1 MIIALV
7 GKGGVGK
14 STISSQLTRAL
25 SEKEIVLA
33 VDADPNSNL
42 CDKLGIEVTGT
53 IGGLRNEIVAH
64 PDMIPAG
71 VSKQDYIT
79 MHVRQIMTET
89 DRIDLL
95 VMGRPEGEGCYCF
108 TNDVLKHC
116 FLELIPNYKYVVID
130 NEAGME
136 HLSRRVLPKANVMIF
151 VSDPTKIGVRT
162 ASRLATLADEV
173 HIESDRRILVIN
185 NVFGEVSQ
193 SLMDEALSGG
203 FDDVFVM
210 PHDDFISESAMEGE
224 ELNVPPDTPF
234 GKAMAK
240 LVELISS

>member
-25 SEKEIVLA
+25 SKKEVVLA

-42 CDKLGIEVTGT
+42 CDKLGIEITGT

-71 VSKQDYIT
+71 MSKQDYIT
-79 MHVRQIMTET
+79 LHVRQIMTET

-116 FLELIPNYKYVVID
+116 FMDLIPNYKYTVID

-151 VSDPTKIGVRT
+151 VSDPTRIGVRT
-162 ASRLATLADEV
+162 ASRLSKLADEV
-173 HIESDRRILVIN
+173 NIESDRRRLVIN
-185 NVFGEVSQ
+185 NVFGQVSQ
-193 SLMDEALSGG
+193 SLMDEAMSGG

-210 PHDDFISESAMEGE
+210 PHGDFISESAMEGE
-224 ELNVPPDTPF
+224 ELDVPDDSPF
-234 GKAMAK
+234 GQAMLR
-240 LVELISS
+240 LVDMISS

>member
-14 STISSQLTRAL
+14 STISSQLARAL
-25 SEKEIVLA
+25 SKKEIVLA

-79 MHVRQIMTET
+79 MHIRQIMTET
-89 DRIDLL
+89 DRMDLL

-116 FLELIPNYKYVVID
+116 FMELIPNYKYTVID

-162 ASRLATLADEV
+162 ASRLSKLADEV
-173 HIESDRRILVIN
+173 NIESDRRILVIN
-185 NVFGEVSQ
+185 NVFGKISD
-193 SLMDEALSGG
+193 SLMEEAEAAG

-224 ELNVPPDTPF
+224 ELDVPPDTSF
-234 GKAMAK
+234 GRAMSQ
-240 LVELISS
+240 LVDLISD

>member
-14 STISSQLTRAL
+14 STISSQLARAL
-25 SEKEIVLA
+25 SRKEIVLA

-71 VSKQDYIT
+71 MSKQDYIAL
-79 MHVRQIMTET
+79 HVRQIMTET

-108 TNDVLKHC
+108 TNDVLKQC
-116 FLELIPNYKYVVID
+116 FNDLIPKYKYTVID

-162 ASRLATLADEV
+162 ATRLSTLADEV

-185 NVFGEVSQ
+185 NVFGQISD
-193 SLMDEALSGG
+193 SLTEEAKAAG

-224 ELNVPPDTPF
+224 ELDVPPDTSF
-234 GKAMAK
+234 GKAMSQ
-240 LVELISS
+240 LVDLISD

>member
-14 STISSQLTRAL
+14 STISSQLARAL
-25 SEKEIVLA
+25 SKKEIVLA

-53 IGGLRNEIVAH
+53 IGGLRNEVVAH

-71 VSKQDYIT
+71 MSKQDYIAL
-79 MHVRQIMTET
+79 HVRQIMTET
-89 DRIDLL
+89 DRMDLL

-108 TNDVLKHC
+108 TSDVLKQC
-116 FLELIPNYKYVVID
+116 FNDLIPKYKYTVID

-162 ASRLATLADEV
+162 ASRLSTLADEV

-185 NVFGEVSQ
+185 NVFGQISD
-193 SLMDEALSGG
+193 SLMEEAKAAG

-224 ELNVPPDTPF
+224 ELDVPPDTPF
-234 GKAMAK
+234 GKAMSQ
-240 LVELISS
+240 LVDLISN

>member
-14 STISSQLTRAL
+14 STISSQLARAL
-25 SEKEIVLA
+25 SRKEIVLA

-71 VSKQDYIT
+71 MSKQDYIAL
-79 MHVRQIMTET
+79 HVRQIMTET

-108 TNDVLKHC
+108 TNDVLKQC
-116 FLELIPNYKYVVID
+116 FNDLIPKYKYTVID

-136 HLSRRVLPKANVMIF
+136 HLSRRVLPKANIMIF

-162 ASRLATLADEV
+162 ATRLSTLADEV

-185 NVFGEVSQ
+185 NVFGQISD
-193 SLMDEALSGG
+193 SLTEEAKAAG

-224 ELNVPPDTPF
+224 ELDVPPDTPF
-234 GKAMAK
+234 GKAMSQ
-240 LVELISS
+240 LVDLISD

>member
-1 MIIALV
+1 MIIALA

-14 STISSQLTRAL
+14 STISSQLIRAL
-25 SEKEIVLA
+25 SRKEVVLA

-42 CDKLGIEVTGT
+42 CDKLGIEITGT

-79 MHVRQIMTET
+79 MHIRQIMTET
-89 DRIDLL
+89 DRVDLL

-116 FLELIPNYKYVVID
+116 FLDLIPKYTFTVID

-136 HLSRRVLPKANVMIF
+136 HLSRRVLPRADVIIF
-151 VSDPTKIGVRT
+151 VSDPTRTGVKT
-162 ASRLATLADEV
+162 ASRLMKLAEEV
-173 HIESDRRILVIN
+173 NIQTDRKVLIIN
-185 NVFGEVSQ
+185 NVFGEISE
-193 SLMDEALSGG
+193 SLMDEAKAGG

-210 PHDDFISESAMEGE
+210 PHDDFISRSAMEGE
-224 ELNVPPDTPF
+224 ELDVPQDSPF
-234 GKAMAK
+234 GLAMAK
-240 LVELISS
+240 LVSLIAP

>member
-14 STISSQLTRAL
+14 STISSQLARAL
-25 SEKEIVLA
+25 SKKEIVLA

-71 VSKQDYIT
+71 MSKQDYIT
-79 MHVRQIMTET
+79 LHVRQIMTET
-89 DRIDLL
+89 DRMDLL

-116 FLELIPNYKYVVID
+116 FNDLIPNYKYTVID

-136 HLSRRVLPKANVMIF
+136 HLSRRVLPRADVMIF
-151 VSDPTKIGVRT
+151 VSDPTRIGVRT
-162 ASRLATLADEV
+162 ASRLSTLADEV
-173 HIESDRRILVIN
+173 NIESDRRILVIN
-185 NVFGEVSQ
+185 NVFGQISDT
-193 SLMDEALSGG
+193 LMEEAKAAG

-210 PHDDFISESAMEGE
+210 PHDDFISEAAMDGE
-224 ELNVPPDTPF
+224 ELDVPADTPF
-234 GKAMAK
+234 GKAMSQ
-240 LVELISS
+240 LVDLISN

>member
-14 STISSQLTRAL
+14 STISSQLARAL
-25 SEKEIVLA
+25 SKKEIVLA

-53 IGGLRNEIVAH
+53 IGGLRNEVVAH

-71 VSKQDYIT
+71 MSKQDYIAL
-79 MHVRQIMTET
+79 HVRQIMTET
-89 DRIDLL
+89 DRMDLL

-108 TNDVLKHC
+108 TNDVLKQC
-116 FLELIPNYKYVVID
+116 FNDLIPKYKYTVID

-162 ASRLATLADEV
+162 ASRLSTLADEV

-185 NVFGEVSQ
+185 NVFGQISD
-193 SLMDEALSGG
+193 SLMEEAKAAG

-224 ELNVPPDTPF
+224 ELDVPPDTPF
-234 GKAMAK
+234 GKAMSQ
-240 LVELISS
+240 LVDLISN

>member
-14 STISSQLTRAL
+14 STISSQLVRAL
-25 SEKEIVLA
+25 SKKEIVLA

-64 PDMIPAG
+64 PDMVPESM
-71 VSKQDYIT
+71 SKQEYISL
-79 MHVRQIMTET
+79 HIRQVMTET
-89 DRIDLL
+89 DRIDML

-116 FLELIPNYKYVVID
+116 FRDLIPKYKYAVID

-136 HLSRRVLPKANVMIF
+136 HLSRRVLPRADIMIF
-151 VSDPTKIGVRT
+151 VSDPTMVGVRT
-162 ASRLATLADEV
+162 AGRLAKLADEV
-173 HIESDRRILVIN
+173 HIESDKRILAIN
-185 NVFGEVSQ
+185 NVSGEISDALRQ
-193 SLMDEALSGG
+193 EALSLG
-203 FDDVFVM
+203 FDKVYVM
-210 PHDDFISESAMEGE
+210 PHDEFIAKAAMDG
-224 ELNVPPDTPF
+224 NVIDVPSDTPF
-234 GKAMAK
+234 GRAME
-240 LVELISS
+240 ELITDLEP

>member
-25 SEKEIVLA
+25 SKKEVVLA

-71 VSKQDYIT
+71 MSKQDYIT
-79 MHVRQIMTET
+79 LHVRQIMTET

-116 FLELIPNYKYVVID
+116 FMELIPNYKYTVID

-151 VSDPTKIGVRT
+151 VSDPTRIGVRT
-162 ASRLATLADEV
+162 ASRLSKLADEV
-173 HIESDRRILVIN
+173 NIESDRRILVIN
-185 NVFGEVSQ
+185 NVFGQVSQ
-193 SLMDEALSGG
+193 SLMDEALAGG

-210 PHDDFISESAMEGE
+210 PHDDYISESAMEGE
-224 ELNVPPDTPF
+224 ELDVPDDSPF
-234 GKAMAK
+234 GQAMSK
-240 LVELISS
+240 LVDLISD

>member
-14 STISSQLTRAL
+14 STISSQLARAL
-25 SEKEIVLA
+25 SNKEIVLA

-71 VSKQDYIT
+71 MSKQDYIAL
-79 MHVRQIMTET
+79 HVRQIMTET

-108 TNDVLKHC
+108 TNDVLKQC
-116 FLELIPNYKYVVID
+116 FNDLIPKYKYTVID

-151 VSDPTKIGVRT
+151 VSDPTRTGVRT
-162 ASRLATLADEV
+162 ASRLSTLADEV
-173 HIESDRRILVIN
+173 NIESDKRILVIN
-185 NVFGEVSQ
+185 NVFGQISD
-193 SLMDEALSGG
+193 SLMEEAKAAG

-224 ELNVPPDTPF
+224 ELDVPSDTSF
-234 GKAMAK
+234 GKAMSQ
-240 LVELISS
+240 LVDLISD

>member
-1 MIIALV
+1 MIIALA

-14 STISSQLTRAL
+14 STISSQLIRAL
-25 SEKEIVLA
+25 SKKDIVLA

-116 FLELIPNYKYVVID
+116 FMDLIPNYKYTVID

-136 HLSRRVLPKANVMIF
+136 HLSRRVLPKADVIIF

-162 ASRLATLADEV
+162 ASRLSKLADEV
-173 HIESDRRILVIN
+173 NIEADRRILVIN
-185 NVFGEVSQ
+185 NVFGQVSK
-193 SLMDEALSGG
+193 SLMDEAEAGG
-203 FDDVFVM
+203 FDDAFVM
-210 PHDDFISESAMEGE
+210 PHDDFISEAAMEGE
-224 ELNVPPDTPF
+224 ELDVPEDSKF
-234 GKAMAK
+234 GSALAE
-240 LVELISS
+240 LVVRIAP

>member
-14 STISSQLTRAL
+14 STISSQLARAL
-25 SEKEIVLA
+25 SKKEIVLA

-71 VSKQDYIT
+71 MSKQDYIAL
-79 MHVRQIMTET
+79 HVRQIMTET
-89 DRIDLL
+89 DRMDLL

-108 TNDVLKHC
+108 TNDVLKQC
-116 FLELIPNYKYVVID
+116 FNELIPRYKYTVID

-162 ASRLATLADEV
+162 ASRLSTLADEV

-185 NVFGEVSQ
+185 NVFGQISD
-193 SLMDEALSGG
+193 SLMDEAKAAG

-224 ELNVPPDTPF
+224 ELDVPPDTPF
-234 GKAMAK
+234 GRAMSQ
-240 LVELISS
+240 LVNLISD

>member
-25 SEKEIVLA
+25 SEKEVVLA

-53 IGGLRNEIVAH
+53 IGGLRNEIVAN
-64 PDMIPAG
+64 PEMIPSG
-71 VSKQDYIT
+71 ISKQDYIT
-79 MHVRQIMTET
+79 QHVRQIMTET

-116 FLELIPNYKYVVID
+116 FMELIPHYKYTVID

-136 HLSRRVLPKANVMIF
+136 HLSRRILPKSDVMIF
-151 VSDPTKIGVRT
+151 VSDPTRIGVRT
-162 ASRLATLADEV
+162 ASRLAKLADEV
-173 HIESDRRILVIN
+173 NIESDRRILVIN
-185 NVFGEVSQ
+185 NVFGQISQ
-193 SLMDEALSGG
+193 SLMDEANVGG
-203 FDDVFVM
+203 FDEVLMM

-224 ELNVPPDTPF
+224 ELNVPSDTPF
-234 GKAMAK
+234 GQAMRA
-240 LVELISS
+240 LVDRISG

>member
-14 STISSQLTRAL
+14 STISSQLVRAL
-25 SEKEIVLA
+25 SRKEVVLA

-89 DRIDLL
+89 DKVDLL

-116 FLELIPNYKYVVID
+116 FMELIPNYKYTVID

-162 ASRLATLADEV
+162 ASRLAKLADEV
-173 HIESDRRILVIN
+173 YIESDRRILVIN
-185 NVFGEVSQ
+185 NVFGQVSQ
-193 SLMDEALSGG
+193 SLMDEALAGG

-224 ELNVPPDTPF
+224 ELDVPPDSPF
-234 GKAMAK
+234 GQAMTR
-240 LVELISS
+240 LVDLISL

>member
-25 SEKEIVLA
+25 SKKEVVLA

-71 VSKQDYIT
+71 MSKQDYIT
-79 MHVRQIMTET
+79 LHVRQIMTET

-116 FLELIPNYKYVVID
+116 FMDLIPNYKYTVID

-151 VSDPTKIGVRT
+151 VSDPTRIGVRT
-162 ASRLATLADEV
+162 ASRLSKLADEV
-173 HIESDRRILVIN
+173 NIESDRRILVIN
-185 NVFGEVSQ
+185 NVFGQVSQ
-193 SLMDEALSGG
+193 SLMDEAMSGG

-224 ELNVPPDTPF
+224 ELNVPDDSPF
-234 GKAMAK
+234 GQAMLR
-240 LVELISS
+240 LVDLISS

>member
-14 STISSQLTRAL
+14 STISSQLVRAL
-25 SEKEIVLA
+25 SRKDVVLA

-42 CDKLGIEVTGT
+42 CDKLGIPVTGT
-53 IGGLRNEIVAH
+53 IGGLRNEIVAN

-71 VSKQDYIT
+71 ISKQDYIA

-89 DRIDLL
+89 DRIDAL

-108 TNDVLKHC
+108 TNDVLRHC
-116 FLELIPNYKYVVID
+116 FMDLIPRYRYTVID

-136 HLSRRVLPKANVMIF
+136 HLSRRVLPKSDVMIF
-151 VSDPTKIGVRT
+151 VSDPTRTGVRT
-162 ASRLATLADEV
+162 AARLAGLADEV
-173 HIESDRRILVIN
+173 KIESGRRVLVIN
-185 NVFGEVSQ
+185 NAAGEVSD
-193 SLMDEALSGG
+193 SLMDEASGSG

-210 PHDDFISESAMEGE
+210 PHDDFISRSAMEGE
-224 ELNVPPDTPF
+224 ELDVPEDTPF
-234 GKAMAK
+234 GKAMRS
-240 LVELISS
+240 LVELISG

>member
-14 STISSQLTRAL
+14 STISSQLARAL
-25 SEKEIVLA
+25 SKKEIVLA

-53 IGGLRNEIVAH
+53 IGGLRNEVVAH

-71 VSKQDYIT
+71 MSKQDYIAL
-79 MHVRQIMTET
+79 HVRQIMTET
-89 DRIDLL
+89 DRMDLL

-108 TNDVLKHC
+108 TNDVLKQC
-116 FLELIPNYKYVVID
+116 FNDLSPKYKYTVID

-162 ASRLATLADEV
+162 ASRLSTLADEV

-185 NVFGEVSQ
+185 NVFGQISD
-193 SLMDEALSGG
+193 SLMEEAKAAG

-224 ELNVPPDTPF
+224 ELDVPPDTPF
-234 GKAMAK
+234 GKAMSQ
-240 LVELISS
+240 LVDLISN

>member
-14 STISSQLTRAL
+14 STISSQLVRAL
-25 SEKEIVLA
+25 SRKEVVLA

-89 DRIDLL
+89 DKVDLL

-116 FLELIPNYKYVVID
+116 FMELIPNYKYTVID

-162 ASRLATLADEV
+162 ASRLAKLADEV
-173 HIESDRRILVIN
+173 YIESDRRILVIN
-185 NVFGEVSQ
+185 NVFGQVSQ
-193 SLMDEALSGG
+193 SLMDEALAGG

-210 PHDDFISESAMEGE
+210 PHDEFISESAMEGE
-224 ELNVPPDTPF
+224 ELDVPPDSPF
-234 GKAMAK
+234 GQAMTK
-240 LVELISS
+240 LVDLISL

>member
-14 STISSQLTRAL
+14 STISSQLARAL
-25 SEKEIVLA
+25 SKKEIVLA

-71 VSKQDYIT
+71 MSKQDYIT
-79 MHVRQIMTET
+79 LHVRQIMTET
-89 DRIDLL
+89 DRMDLL

-108 TNDVLKHC
+108 TNDVLKQC
-116 FLELIPNYKYVVID
+116 FNELIPRYKYTVID

-162 ASRLATLADEV
+162 ASRLSTLADEV

-185 NVFGEVSQ
+185 NVFGQISD
-193 SLMDEALSGG
+193 SLMEEAKAAG

-224 ELNVPPDTPF
+224 ELDVPADTPF
-234 GKAMAK
+234 GRAMSQ
-240 LVELISS
+240 LVDLISD

>member
-25 SEKEIVLA
+25 SKKEVVLA

-71 VSKQDYIT
+71 MSKQDYIIL
-79 MHVRQIMTET
+79 HVRQIMTET

-116 FLELIPNYKYVVID
+116 FMELIPNYKYTVID

-151 VSDPTKIGVRT
+151 VSDPTRIGVRT
-162 ASRLATLADEV
+162 ASRLSKLADEV
-173 HIESDRRILVIN
+173 NIESDRRILVIN
-185 NVFGEVSQ
+185 NVFGQVSQ
-193 SLMDEALSGG
+193 SLMDEALAGG

-210 PHDDFISESAMEGE
+210 PHDDYISESAMEGE
-224 ELNVPPDTPF
+224 ELDVPDDSPF
-234 GKAMAK
+234 GQAMSK
-240 LVELISS
+240 LVDLISD

>member
-14 STISSQLTRAL
+14 STISSQLARTL
-25 SEKEIVLA
+25 SKKEIVLA

-53 IGGLRNEIVAH
+53 IGGLRNEVVAH

-71 VSKQDYIT
+71 MSKQDYIAL
-79 MHVRQIMTET
+79 HVRQIMTET

-108 TNDVLKHC
+108 TNDVLKQC
-116 FLELIPNYKYVVID
+116 FNDLIPKYKYTVID

-151 VSDPTKIGVRT
+151 VSDPTRTGVRT
-162 ASRLATLADEV
+162 ASRLSTLADEV
-173 HIESDRRILVIN
+173 HIESDKRILVIN
-185 NVFGEVSQ
+185 NVFGQISD
-193 SLMDEALSGG
+193 SLMEEAKVAG

-224 ELNVPPDTPF
+224 ELDVPSDTPF
-234 GKAMAK
+234 GKAMSQ
-240 LVELISS
+240 LVDLI

>member
-25 SEKEIVLA
+25 SEKEVVLA

-116 FLELIPNYKYVVID
+116 FMDLIPNYKFTVID

-162 ASRLATLADEV
+162 ASRLAKLADEV
-173 HIESDRRILVIN
+173 NIESDRRILVIN
-185 NVFGEVSQ
+185 NVFGQVSQ
-193 SLMDEALSGG
+193 TLMDEAKAGG
-203 FDDVFVM
+203 FDDVFIM

-224 ELNVPPDTPF
+224 ELNVPVDSPF
-234 GKAMAK
+234 GKAMSK
-240 LVELISS
+240 LVDSLLS